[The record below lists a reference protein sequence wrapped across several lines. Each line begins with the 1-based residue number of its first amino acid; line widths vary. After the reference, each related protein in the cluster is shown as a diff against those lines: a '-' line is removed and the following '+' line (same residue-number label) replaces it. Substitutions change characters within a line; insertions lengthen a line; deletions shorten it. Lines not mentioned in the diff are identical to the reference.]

1 MNRTTIMLAAIF
13 VAATSNLALAQRSK
27 TVTRTADP
35 NTHTVSRTATET
47 GPNGRTATQTRA
59 TTNNG
64 DGTIT
69 HSDAQTGIN
78 GRTRSAV
85 TTAGNG
91 SATQTVTRRSGRV
104 ITRSRTRG

>member
-1 MNRTTIMLAAIF
+1 MNRTAILLAALF
-13 VAATSNLALAQRSK
+13 VAGTSNLALAQRSK
-27 TVTRTADP
+27 TVTRSADP

-47 GPNGRTATQTRA
+47 GRNGRTATQTRS
-59 TTNNG
+59 TTHNG

-69 HSDAQTGIN
+69 HSDAQTGVN
-78 GRTRSAV
+78 GRTRSATV
-85 TTAGNG
+85 TAGNG